1 MDWVLATVTQRDII
15 HCTKIR
21 FIQWDD
27 DYVIYDQLSGD
38 THLLDAVSGELI
50 CALSEQVMSRA
61 DLLEKLKD
69 LFEEA
74 SEIDRENYLVDFI
87 AKFQKLGLLDIEQ
100 SKVD

>member
-1 MDWVLATVTQRDII
+1 M
-15 HCTKIR
+15 
-21 FIQWDD
+21 
-27 DYVIYDQLSGD
+27 IYDQLSGD

-61 DLLEKLKD
+61 DLLEKLKE

>member
-1 MDWVLATVTQRDII
+1 M
-15 HCTKIR
+15 
-21 FIQWDD
+21 
-27 DYVIYDQLSGD
+27 IYDQLSGD

-87 AKFQKLGLLDIEQ
+87 AKFQKLGLLVFSQ
-100 SKVD
+100 HCYAGS